1 VTSGH
6 NQRPI
11 FADTM
16 PGKHG
21 ARYRHFCWTL
31 HSERWTEDTDLSSVF
46 PEPPAW
52 CSYCIFSL
60 ERCPKTGRLH
70 LQGYSESSTQVT
82 LDRIKREFNGEL
94 HVEPRFGTQEQ
105 AIAYC
110 SKSDTHVAGPYFW
123 GTPSKQGSRTD
134 ISSYIHAVESG
145 SSEDVLMHE
154 YPVAWSRY
162 PGLSQRVRD
171 VVRRPVPRLDLKVLV
186 VVGETACGKSHAAY
200 HAYPDA
206 FRMWDNYWWD
216 GYNGQRAVVWD
227 DFRSDGV
234 TASRF
239 LNWTDKWPVSV
250 PIKGSH
256 RHLDAT
262 RFLITSNDHPTF
274 WFGGVDSLGPSTAQA
289 LLRRLQI
296 LKADSSWSSGD
307 VGRDAILAACG
318 DPVPSSDPF
327 EAELEALGGGVS
339 VSPNLRE

>member
-1 VTSGH
+1 
-6 NQRPI
+6 
-11 FADTM
+11 M
-16 PGKHG
+16 
-21 ARYRHFCWTL
+21 
-31 HSERWTEDTDLSSVF
+31 
-46 PEPPAW
+46 
-52 CSYCIFSL
+52 
-60 ERCPKTGRLH
+60 
-70 LQGYSESSTQVT
+70 
-82 LDRIKREFNGEL
+82 
-94 HVEPRFGTQEQ
+94 
-105 AIAYC
+105 
-110 SKSDTHVAGPYFW
+110 AGPYFW

-134 ISSYIHAVESG
+134 IASYIHGVESG
-145 SSEDVLMHE
+145 ATEDVLMHE
-154 YPVAWSRY
+154 YPVAWARY

-186 VVGETACGKSHAAY
+186 IVGETACGKSHAAY

-296 LKADSSWSSGD
+296 IVADSTWRSGD
-307 VGRDAILAACG
+307 VGRDALLSAAG
-318 DPVPSSDPF
+318 DPIPSSDPF
-327 EAELEALGGGVS
+327 ERELEALGAESVVVDTVGV
-339 VSPNLRE
+339 E